1 MRAARSPVVILA
13 AILLF
18 INYMDRGTASIAA
31 PLIQADL
38 GIDDRY
44 LGLMLSAFFWT
55 YTLMQIPMGFLA
67 ERFGGHRILF
77 VGLLL
82 WASAMLLTGFAHTF
96 VTLMMLRLLL
106 GVGESAGFPCVGKV
120 LAETV
125 PPKGLGYA
133 NGIVAFA
140 YLMGPAVGSFGGGKL
155 MDAYGWRSAFW
166 VFGALSLV
174 WLWPWWR
181 VSRQVNVAHAKVIEG
196 HTPSFWDILKTP
208 AMWGT
213 GLGLFS
219 SNYVFYFMLTWLP
232 SYLMRER
239 GFSTVEMGAING
251 SAFAL
256 NAVSALAAGWAIDR
270 YIKSGRSGNV
280 AYKGVMAVAQI
291 GNVICMLCMAMGNK
305 PVALAAM
312 FIYQIMCGGSSPG
325 VYAMSQILAGPKASG
340 RWIGLQNCMGS
351 FAGVVSPALTG
362 FIIHANNGHF
372 TNAFI
377 VAAAVSVLGLV
388 GWIWMIPKLD
398 ELPWKPKAAAN
409 GAVVLT

>member
-1 MRAARSPVVILA
+1 MRAARSPVVLMA

-18 INYMDRGTASIAA
+18 INYVDRGTASIAA

-38 GIDDRY
+38 SLDYRHI
-44 LGLMLSAFFWT
+44 GLLLSAFFWT
-55 YTLMQIPMGFLA
+55 YTVMQIPMGWLA

-77 VGLLL
+77 LGLLL
-82 WASAMLLTGFAHTF
+82 WASATLLTGLAHSF
-96 VTLMMLRLLL
+96 ITLMMLRLLL
-106 GVGESAGFPCVGKV
+106 GLGESAGFPCVAKV

-125 PPKGLGYA
+125 PAKGLGFA
-133 NGIVAFA
+133 NGIVGFA
-140 YLMGPAVGSFGGGKL
+140 YTLGPAVGSFAGGKL
-155 MDAYGWRSAFW
+155 MDAYGWRSAFL
-166 VFGALSLV
+166 VFGAISLI
-174 WLWPWWR
+174 WLWPWSR
-181 VSRQVNVAHAKVIEG
+181 VSKQIGAAHAKVVAG
-196 HTPSFWDILKTP
+196 NTPSFGDILKTP

-256 NAVSALAAGWAIDR
+256 NALSALAAGWAIDR
-270 YIKSGRSGNV
+270 YIKRGGSGNL
-280 AYKGVMAVAQI
+280 AYKGVMAVSQI
-291 GNVICMLCMAMGNK
+291 GNVICMLCMAWGDK
-305 PVALAAM
+305 PIALAAM
-312 FIYQIMCGGSSPG
+312 FIYQVLCGSASPG

-340 RWIGLQNCMGS
+340 RWVGVQNCMGS
-351 FAGVVSPALTG
+351 LAGVVSPAVTG
-362 FIIHANNGHF
+362 FTIQATGHF

-388 GWIWMIPKLD
+388 GWIWMIPKLQ
-398 ELPWKPKAAAN
+398 ELPWDPRQSKEPV
-409 GAVVLT
+409 GVLT